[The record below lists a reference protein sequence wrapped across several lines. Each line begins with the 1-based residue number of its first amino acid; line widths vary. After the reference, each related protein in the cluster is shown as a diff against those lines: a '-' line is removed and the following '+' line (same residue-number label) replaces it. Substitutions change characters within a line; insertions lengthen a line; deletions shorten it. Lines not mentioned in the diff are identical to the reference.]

1 MVDGDRVRVAWSQ
14 AEEMV
19 AFETLAKDLV
29 TSAFG
34 NRSGVTTEKVRPFGR
49 QHDEPL
55 DTRCPGRCQKQR
67 NVYGHKANE
76 MTP

>member
-1 MVDGDRVRVAWSQ
+1 VKGSRVRVAWSQ

-19 AFETLAKDLV
+19 AFEKLANHLV
-29 TSAFG
+29 SSASG

-55 DTRCPGRCQKQR
+55 DTRCPGRCQKHR
-67 NVYGHKANE
+67 NVYGHRANE

>member
-1 MVDGDRVRVAWSQ
+1 VEGSRVRVAWSQ
-14 AEEMV
+14 PEEMV
-19 AFETLAKDLV
+19 AFEKLAKYLV
-29 TSAFG
+29 SSASG

-49 QHDEPL
+49 QHEEPL

-67 NVYGHKANE
+67 NVYGHRANE